1 MLRLECEANAHFPSS
16 RRRLQ
21 PWPFRQYEFLC
32 STPSLGNLVRGG
44 TSLGFNLPMDKLP
57 SVLDECTS
65 LFAYDATRKTDR
77 ILTMIHDD
85 LLTAQLEKALDDDL
99 ATGKAKARIAKSTS
113 SQHKNK
119 TIVAEPY
126 GS

>member
-1 MLRLECEANAHFPSS
+1 
-16 RRRLQ
+16 
-21 PWPFRQYEFLC
+21 
-32 STPSLGNLVRGG
+32 
-44 TSLGFNLPMDKLP
+44 MDKLP